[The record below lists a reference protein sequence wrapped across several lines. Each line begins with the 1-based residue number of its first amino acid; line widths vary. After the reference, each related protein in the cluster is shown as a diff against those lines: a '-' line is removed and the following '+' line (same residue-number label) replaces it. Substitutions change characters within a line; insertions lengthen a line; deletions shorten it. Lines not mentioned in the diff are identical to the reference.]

1 MAVAGGEEA
10 ERGDAVL
17 RRLLSLA
24 WPIVLARLG
33 VMAMGVTD
41 AVVVGR
47 FSSRELG
54 FHALGWAPTSVVLV
68 GAIGLLQGVQVMTA
82 RRIGEGRPELAGA
95 VLRRG
100 LVYALWIGVASTAVL
115 MVGGPA
121 FLRAMQLDPGLT
133 AGASR
138 ALQVFA
144 LSLTPYLL
152 ACAASLWLEGLGH
165 PGPGTVAMWLA
176 NLVNVGLNLLFVPGA
191 FGMPAGGAVGAGWAT
206 LGARTALLLMLLAYI
221 AWMPRSRAFGVFA
234 RPALDR
240 MAEREQRQVGY
251 GAGLSYTAEAGAFAG
266 MNIVAGWISPLAVA
280 AWAIVLNV
288 SAVVF
293 MVPLGI
299 AGATSVLVGNAW
311 GAGDLAGVRRAAL
324 AGFALCVAFACGVA
338 LIVWPG
344 AFVIARAYAADPA
357 LIALAAGTLVLA
369 TVFFPP
375 DALQVVAA
383 QALRA
388 RGDVLWPTVIH
399 TLCYA
404 LLMLPLGWT
413 LAHPAGLGLHGV
425 IWAAIVASYVVAALL
440 MWRFARLT
448 RGERAASGA

>member
-1 MAVAGGEEA
+1 MTAAAGGVA
-10 ERGDAVL
+10 ESGGAVV

-54 FHALGWAPTSVVLV
+54 YHALGWAPTSVVLV
-68 GAIGLLQGVQVMTA
+68 GAIGLLNGVQVMTA
-82 RRIGEGRPELAGA
+82 RRIGEGRPELTGA

-100 LVYALWIGVASTAVL
+100 LVYAFWIGAASTAAL
-115 MVGGPA
+115 MLGGPA
-121 FLRAMQLDPGLT
+121 FLRAMKLNPDLT

-138 ALQVFA
+138 ALEVFA

-152 ACAASLWLEGLGH
+152 ACAASLWLEGLGR

-176 NLVNVGLNLLFVPGA
+176 NLVNVALNLLLVPGA
-191 FGMPAGGAVGAGWAT
+191 FGLPAGGAVGAGWAT
-206 LGARTALLLMLLAYI
+206 LGSRVMLLLMLLAYI
-221 AWMPRSRAFGVFA
+221 AWMPRARSLGVFA
-234 RPALDR
+234 RPEPDHV
-240 MAEREQRQVGY
+240 AEREQRQVGY
-251 GAGLSYTAEAGAFAG
+251 GAGLSYTAEAGAYAG

-288 SAVVF
+288 TAVVF
-293 MVPLGI
+293 MVPLGV
-299 AGATSVLVGNAW
+299 AGATSILVGNAW
-311 GAGDLAGVRRAAL
+311 GAGDLPGVRRAAL
-324 AGFALCVAFACGVA
+324 AGFGVCVAFACAVA
-338 LIVWPG
+338 LLVWPG
-344 AFVIARAYAADPA
+344 ALLIAHAYAADPA
-357 LIALAAGTLVLA
+357 LIALVAGTLVLA

-404 LLMLPLGWT
+404 VLMLPLGWA
-413 LAHPAGLGLHGV
+413 LAHPARMGLPGV
-425 IWAAIVASYVVAALL
+425 IWAAIIASYVVAALL
-440 MWRFARLT
+440 MWRFSRLM
-448 RGERAASGA
+448 RGERLRGLT